1 MNSEEESSS
10 GSAAW
15 KASGSGGPGAGA
27 AAAELIDTK
36 TDSRC
41 IRPRRWGVEGRSRAG
56 GRLKNAK
63 GGEREREKPADGRTS
78 EQTYI
83 TTL

>member
-1 MNSEEESSS
+1 MQGPPRLNSLTPRLTV
-10 GSAAW
+10 GALDH
-15 KASGSGGPGAGA
+15 GGG
-27 AAAELIDTK
+27 
-36 TDSRC
+36 
-41 IRPRRWGVEGRSRAG
+41 GVEGRSRAG